1 MEHTEDVVSDLYYPT
16 NGTQTD
22 IVLILTLMRML
33 LQSSNRMP
41 FAPKSV
47 LIKGK
52 YLNLIYF
59 LQYKS

>member
-22 IVLILTLMRML
+22 IVLILMRML